1 MPDLTPDRSGHVTSG
16 DQRIYY
22 EYFGA
27 GDREVVC
34 LLNGLAMSTASW
46 YHFVGLLEDSYD
58 VLLWDYQ
65 GQGRSSCDDI
75 PYTIP
80 GLCHYLTQIVDE
92 LGIERFHL
100 MGISYGGFI
109 ALEYARLY
117 QERLDTL
124 TVSGIL
130 LTEDRLFEMYE
141 DISLRFYRGGPEAF
155 ELYTHYM
162 YEKIF
167 SERFVRTLEPEQLEK
182 MRQNF
187 YDRYWDKTHC
197 LIRLTEAQD
206 PFFAALE
213 ENDAGYR
220 AIQTPTLILAG
231 DQDRAIPPW
240 VQRKLCD
247 ILPNTRFVLAE
258 ECGHVVYLERAAF
271 FFDNLKR
278 FARAKT
284 VDFELA

>member
-1 MPDLTPDRSGHVTSG
+1 MPDITPDRSGHVIAGGQS
-16 DQRIYY
+16 IYY
-22 EYFGA
+22 EYFGS
-27 GDREVVC
+27 GNREVIC
-34 LLNGLAMSTASW
+34 LLNGLAMSTTSW
-46 YHFVGLLEDSYD
+46 YHFVPLLSEEYD

-65 GQGRSSCDDI
+65 GQGRSSCEDI

-80 GLCHYLTQIVDE
+80 GLCHFLTMIVDE

-100 MGISYGGFI
+100 MGISYGGFV

-117 QERLDTL
+117 QDRLYTL

-130 LTEDRLFEMYE
+130 LTNERLFEMYE
-141 DISLRFYRGGPEAF
+141 DISLRFYRGGPSAF

-167 SERFVRTLEPEQLEK
+167 SERFVLGIEPEQLDK
-182 MRQNF
+182 MRRNF

-206 PFFAALE
+206 PFFAAIEANLPE
-213 ENDAGYR
+213 YR

-240 VQRKLCD
+240 VQEKLCD
-247 ILPNTRFVLAE
+247 ILPNTRYELVP
-258 ECGHVVYLERAAF
+258 ECGHVVYLERADL
-271 FFDNLKR
+271 FFDSLKSL
-278 FARAKT
+278 ART
-284 VDFELA
+284 RSLEF